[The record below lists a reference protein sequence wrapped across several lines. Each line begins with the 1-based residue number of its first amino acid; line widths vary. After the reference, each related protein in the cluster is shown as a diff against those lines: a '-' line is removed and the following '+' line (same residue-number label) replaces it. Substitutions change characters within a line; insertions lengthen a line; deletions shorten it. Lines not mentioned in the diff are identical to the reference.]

1 MQTQKHNL
9 KINQIITKKKE
20 KKKKKKKK
28 KKKRKRKKPSNPSG
42 LRWGRRR
49 AAAEQKARLGI
60 MNTDSTPAYVLQSMV
75 EQAIACSFSV
85 SYHY

>member
-9 KINQIITKKKE
+9 KINQIITKKKKEEEEEEEEEE
-20 KKKKKKKK
+20 K
-28 KKKRKRKKPSNPSG
+28 RQKPSNPSG

-75 EQAIACSFSV
+75 EQAIACSLSV